1 MEKTI
6 SDIESLTNEKN
17 YRVETVALFLEMSV
31 TPYDSNSSNDSNMHL
46 IDLQMQLKEIASGS
60 NKLINEYLSLLQRKG
75 LIRYDEEHELYIP
88 TDKGMHFLRFYN
100 MLGSLL
106 I

>member
-1 MEKTI
+1 
-6 SDIESLTNEKN
+6 
-17 YRVETVALFLEMSV
+17 VEIVALLLEMAD
-31 TPYDSNSSNDSNMHL
+31 THYDSDSGNDNDKYL
-46 IDLQMQLKEIASGS
+46 INLQMRLKEIASSS
-60 NKLINEYLSLLQRKG
+60 NMLINEYLSLLQRKG